1 MRQVIVSNIMSV
13 DGYYEGPGRNV
24 MALNMDKA
32 FDAYNL
38 ERLSLLDPRRFDGS
52 NNVLLRYS
60 VSR

>member
-1 MRQVIVSNIMSV
+1 MRQVIVSHIMSV

-24 MALNMDKA
+24 MALNMDEA
-32 FDAYNL
+32 STRTTWNGSGLDA
-38 ERLSLLDPRRFDGS
+38 RRFDGS